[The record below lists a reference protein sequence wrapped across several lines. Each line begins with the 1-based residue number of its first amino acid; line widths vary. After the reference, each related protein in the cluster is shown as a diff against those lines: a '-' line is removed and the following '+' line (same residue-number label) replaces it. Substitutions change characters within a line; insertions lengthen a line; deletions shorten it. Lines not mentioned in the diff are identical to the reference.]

1 MRRLNN
7 PERGA
12 SAVLVAILM
21 VTLLGFS
28 ALAID
33 LNALWWD
40 KQELQNGADA
50 SALAIA
56 TDCAHGACSTATN
69 QVTAGRLTKGNKQD
83 ANATVDRID
92 LTEAHRV
99 TVTVASLRDHWLAPV
114 LGIDA
119 STVQAAASAVW
130 GGIGGATT
138 LPLILSQCE
147 FERTV
152 LDSPTGIVRVS
163 GKTLD
168 DTTGCRLGQTPHFVP
183 GGFGWLTT
191 DGSGVCKASLSVDD
205 WANSSTGNTTPKGCP
220 DDLLKKTLAPGNE
233 VLVPLFDEARGTGA
247 GATYHVAGYAALKI
261 TAFCLTNSVASPDTK
276 CTGSERWL
284 EGRFVTYVA
293 TDAVRGDVP
302 DHFGTVTISLD
313 R

>member
-1 MRRLNN
+1 MRRLNDS
-7 PERGA
+7 ERGA
-12 SAVLVAILM
+12 SAVVVAILM

-28 ALAID
+28 ALAVD

-56 TDCAHGACSTATN
+56 TDCAHGSCGTTTN
-69 QVTAGRLTKGNKQD
+69 QATADRLTKGNKQD

-92 LTEAHRV
+92 LSQPHRV
-99 TVTVASLRDHWLAPV
+99 TVTVGSLRDHWLAPV

-119 STVQAAASAVW
+119 STVRAAASAVW
-130 GGIGGATT
+130 GGVGGATT

-152 LDSPTGIVRVS
+152 LDSPTGIVRVF
-163 GKTLD
+163 GKTKD
-168 DTTGCRLGQTPHFVP
+168 DKTGCRLGQTPHFVA
-183 GGFGWLTT
+183 GGFGWLKTNTLEACRTT
-191 DGSGVCKASLSVDD
+191 LSVDD
-205 WANSSTGNTTPKGCP
+205 WASSSTGNTTPDGCP
-220 DDLLKKTLAPGNE
+220 GDLLKKALTPGNE
-233 VLVPLFDEARGTGA
+233 VLVPLFDATGGTGNN
-247 GATYHVAGYAALKI
+247 GTYHVAGYAALKV
-261 TAFCLTNSVASPDTK
+261 TAFCLTNFVASTGAD
-276 CTGSERWL
+276 CTGSVRWL
-284 EGRFVTYVA
+284 EGRFVSYVA